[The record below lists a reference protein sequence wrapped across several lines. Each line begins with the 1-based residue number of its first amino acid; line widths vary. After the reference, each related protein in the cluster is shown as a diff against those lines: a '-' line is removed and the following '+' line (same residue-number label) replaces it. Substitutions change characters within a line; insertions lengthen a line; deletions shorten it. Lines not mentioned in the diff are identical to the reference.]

1 MKGMT
6 MSWSFDESRPL
17 FQQIVERVTVD
28 VVSGKYG
35 AGDKLPSVREYAVE
49 AGVNPNTMQKALSA
63 LEESGLIVTQRNS
76 GRYVTENSALI
87 ADYRKGAALKAAQ
100 DYIAF
105 TKSAGLTLE
114 EAIEVLKE
122 AGSK

>member
-1 MKGMT
+1 
-6 MSWSFDESRPL
+6 MSWNFDESRPL

-28 VVSGKYG
+28 VVSGKYN

>member
-6 MSWSFDESRPL
+6 MSWSFVESRPL

-76 GRYVTENSALI
+76 GRYVTEDSALI
-87 ADYRKGAALKAAQ
+87 ADYRKSEALKAAQ

-105 TKSAGLTLE
+105 AKSAGLTLE
-114 EAIEVLKE
+114 EAIEILKE
-122 AGSK
+122 AESK

>member
-1 MKGMT
+1 
-6 MSWSFDESRPL
+6 MSWSFDETRPL
-17 FQQIVERVTVD
+17 FQQIVERITVD
-28 VVSGKYG
+28 VVSGKYK

-76 GRYVTENSALI
+76 GRYVTEDGALI
-87 ADYRKGAALKAAQ
+87 ADYRKSAALKAAK
-100 DYIAF
+100 DYIEFA
-105 TKSAGLTLE
+105 KSAGLTLE

-122 AGSK
+122 AESK

>member
-76 GRYVTENSALI
+76 GRYVTEDSALI
-87 ADYRKGAALKAAQ
+87 ADYRKSEALKAAQ

-105 TKSAGLTLE
+105 AKSAGLTLE
-114 EAIEVLKE
+114 EAIEILKE
-122 AGSK
+122 AESK

>member
-76 GRYVTENSALI
+76 GRYVTEDSALI
-87 ADYRKGAALKAAQ
+87 ADYRKSAALKAAQ

-105 TKSAGLTLE
+105 AKSAGLTLE
-114 EAIEVLKE
+114 EAIEIIKE

>member
-76 GRYVTENSALI
+76 GRYVTEDSALI
-87 ADYRKGAALKAAQ
+87 ADYRKSAALKAAQ
-100 DYIAF
+100 DFIAF
-105 TKSAGLTLE
+105 AKSAGLKLE
-114 EAIEVLKE
+114 EAIEILKE
-122 AGSK
+122 AESK

>member
-1 MKGMT
+1 
-6 MSWSFDESRPL
+6 MSWSFDETRPL
-17 FQQIVERVTVD
+17 FQQIVERITVD
-28 VVSGKYG
+28 VVSGKFK

-76 GRYVTENSALI
+76 GRYVTEDGKLI
-87 ADYRKGAALKAAQ
+87 ADYRKSAAQKAAK
-100 DYIAF
+100 DYLEFA
-105 TKSAGLTLE
+105 KSAGLTLE

-122 AGSK
+122 AESK

>member
-1 MKGMT
+1 
-6 MSWSFDESRPL
+6 MSWTFDETRPL
-17 FQQIVERVTVD
+17 FQQIVERITVD
-28 VVSGKYG
+28 VVSGKYK

-63 LEESGLIVTQRNS
+63 LEESGLIVTYRNS
-76 GRYVTENSALI
+76 GRCVTDNEALI
-87 ADYRKGAALKAAQ
+87 SDYRKNAALKAAR
-100 DYIAF
+100 DYREF

-122 AGSK
+122 AESK